1 MKIAVLGG
9 TGKMGVALAGRLAG
23 TNEVI
28 IGSRD
33 PARARDAAKKIRGA
47 RGMDYESASKEADAA
62 VVAVPA
68 SAMGT
73 IAPLAGVLAGKLV
86 ISAVN
91 PLRFE
96 GGLVHYGRVE
106 GSAAEEL
113 AKVLPRSR
121 VATAFNN
128 IPAGFLQKTEVA
140 AIDVLVA
147 ADSKEAYEETAKIVE
162 SIPNLRPLYAGP
174 LSQSAIVES
183 ITALVLNLANLNQTG
198 SLTTKFVSKK
208 G

>member
-1 MKIAVLGG
+1 LKIAVLGG
-9 TGKMGVALAGRLAG
+9 TGKMGLALAARLAG
-23 TNEVI
+23 ANEVI

-33 PARARDAAKKIRGA
+33 PARAREAAKKIPGA
-47 RGMDYESASKEADAA
+47 TGADYESASKGADAV

-68 SAMGT
+68 SALGT
-73 IAPLAGVLAGKLV
+73 VTSLGSALSGKLV

-91 PLRFE
+91 PLRFQGGVVYHGGE
-96 GGLVHYGRVE
+96 G

-113 AKVLPRSR
+113 AKALPGSR

-128 IPAGFLQKTEVA
+128 IPAGFFQKGELVP
-140 AIDVLVA
+140 IDVLVA
-147 ADSKEAYEETAKIVE
+147 ASSKEAYEETAKIVK

-198 SLTTKFVSKK
+198 SLTTKFVSRK